1 MSDCTSVGAC
11 GLYCGSCPHYLAR
24 SHPELMARLAK
35 TFNCREEEV
44 ACNGC
49 RELTKACWGYHCKIR
64 LCAENRGYAYCTQCP
79 QLPCQKLKRLSAGY
93 WDMPL
98 QQLQELKGMGELSF
112 LKLMGKGGPVPA
124 AAPFPAPQISVTCG
138 KEILR
143 WVLAAKL
150 LFFAQSRKPRKP
162 GP

>member
-1 MSDCTSVGAC
+1 
-11 GLYCGSCPHYLAR
+11 
-24 SHPELMARLAK
+24 MARLAK

-112 LKLMGKGGPVPA
+112 LRLMGERWTCSCGGS
-124 AAPFPAPQISVTCG
+124 ISCSTNKCVTCG
-138 KEILR
+138 KEILEM
-143 WVLAAKL
+143 V
-150 LFFAQSRKPRKP
+150 P
-162 GP
+162 GS